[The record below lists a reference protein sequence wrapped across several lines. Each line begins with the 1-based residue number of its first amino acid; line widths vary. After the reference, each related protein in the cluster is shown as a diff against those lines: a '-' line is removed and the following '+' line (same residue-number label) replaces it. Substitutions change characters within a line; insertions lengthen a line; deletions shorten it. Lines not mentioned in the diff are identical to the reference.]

1 MKNTPLETP
10 PTALFMLVLC
20 MSVLVLVLMYVA
32 VLSLWVNT
40 LSADSVFIVF
50 CVLVLLGAF
59 LYLALC
65 PAMFVHGIL
74 NLMTLGQYPA
84 FSTKDYCTVLGRL
97 FCITLIPIGIAIVST
112 KMYNHPGMPYIMP
125 PDLLASIHTHLIV
138 SFAVPFLI
146 CSAALAAIYITAL
159 LCNQSP
165 RELVP

>member
-1 MKNTPLETP
+1 MKNTPLETQ

-20 MSVLVLVLMYVA
+20 MSVLLLTCVA

-84 FSTKDYCTVLGRL
+84 FTTKDYCNVLGRL

-146 CSAALAAIYITAL
+146 CST
-159 LCNQSP
+159 
-165 RELVP
+165 